1 MFRHRPCPVATR
13 LRIRRGKV
21 PGYLQIKLKA
31 ESFVDPLTT
40 VGEFGGA
47 KLFDSGG
54 ECISCKS
61 PMMWS
66 LEATP
71 SKKGTV
77 NSNVVPGQNIS
88 FPVNENSAYDV
99 MKPGRQVK
107 SWSVSLLLHSTQQ
120 KAFVKTE
127 LHVPSCLRPDTS
139 NYTVT
144 ELSITMKRFAV
155 TVASPSDVTG
165 YKVNQASA
173 EITSFSVHAECE
185 EGYAGTALVSKCSKD
200 GEAYGLS
207 GYQHDHIN
215 CDINHCYVHHNDH
228 LNQHGDQH
236 NDFHHDPYRDFHDD
250 QHIHQLHH
258 FHEYFHRDLGE
269 IVSCA
274 PGFTGI
280 ATATACSGNQAQT
293 IYSVSGCTPV
303 PDNYICIAPEVT
315 KGYLLTET
323 NLQLNNFQVQ
333 VKCAPGYSGNAK
345 VGACSG
351 DKTTSIYK
359 LTGCTSCAL
368 VDEE

>member
-1 MFRHRPCPVATR
+1 MWLAIMKFLALQTLVWGAK
-13 LRIRRGKV
+13 IRRGKV

-99 MKPGRQVK
+99 MLDIPLSALEAKVDFSLQILSSVAASGTNSPEEQGRQVK

-120 KAFVKTE
+120 KAFVKTGVTLSGDFSHALMGESDAGLPEGSKE

-155 TVASPSDVTG
+155 TVACAAGYKGQGSANICLKAGEAYSLAGCISEACAAPSDVTG
-165 YKVNQASA
+165 YKVNQ
-173 EITSFSVHAECE
+173 V
-185 EGYAGTALVSKCSKD
+185 D
-200 GEAYGLS
+200 
-207 GYQHDHIN
+207 
-215 CDINHCYVHHNDH
+215 
-228 LNQHGDQH
+228 
-236 NDFHHDPYRDFHDD
+236 
-250 QHIHQLHH
+250 
-258 FHEYFHRDLGE
+258 
-269 IVSCA
+269 
-274 PGFTGI
+274 
-280 ATATACSGNQAQT
+280 
-293 IYSVSGCTPV
+293 
-303 PDNYICIAPEVT
+303 
-315 KGYLLTET
+315 LTE
-323 NLQLNNFQVQ
+323 
-333 VKCAPGYSGNAK
+333 
-345 VGACSG
+345 
-351 DKTTSIYK
+351 
-359 LTGCTSCAL
+359 L
-368 VDEE
+368 V